1 MAVRQWRLEK
11 PGPHTVVLEHD
22 RWAGRC
28 SLSVDGTLIE
38 ERSKKIW
45 DTGWE
50 HRFDLEGVPCIA
62 RVICRGLGIHFDYEL
77 WVDGKLV

>member
-11 PGPHTVVLEHD
+11 PGPHTVVLEHG
-22 RWAGRC
+22 WLGRC
-28 SLSVDGTLIE
+28 RLSVDGTLIE

-50 HRFDLEGVPCIA
+50 HRFEIEGLPCIA
-62 RVICRGLGIHFDYEL
+62 RVIYRGLHYDYEL